1 MTCSIFSRSSLL
13 LAALVLSACGST
25 VRLGD
30 VPVED
35 RSGSM
40 ANRAG
45 AAGQAGGAGT
55 SAGSGAGPAG
65 AAGSAA
71 GAAAP
76 VTSRVVVPV
85 DLTSRSAPGLTAGA
99 GGTGGAGAP
108 GGAMSGSGAGA
119 GGGAGA
125 GALAPVPAN
134 LQQGNVIR
142 FAFDSFEIPS
152 EYLTLVD
159 AHARF
164 LSANP
169 RRKVMLAGHA
179 DEQGGREYNLALG
192 QKRAEAVRQ
201 RLTFLG
207 VPDRQ
212 IEAVSFGEEKP
223 VATGG
228 GEDAYRQNRRA
239 EISYP

>member
-1 MTCSIFSRSSLL
+1 MTCNIFSRSSLL

-55 SAGSGAGPAG
+55 SAGSGAGPGG

-85 DLTSRSAPGLTAGA
+85 DLTSRSAPGLTANA

-119 GGGAGA
+119 GAGA
-125 GALAPVPAN
+125 GALPPVPAN

-142 FAFDSFEIPS
+142 FAFDSFEIPA

-223 VATGG
+223 VATGS

>member
-1 MTCSIFSRSSLL
+1 
-13 LAALVLSACGST
+13 
-25 VRLGD
+25 
-30 VPVED
+30 
-35 RSGSM
+35 
-40 ANRAG
+40 
-45 AAGQAGGAGT
+45 
-55 SAGSGAGPAG
+55 
-65 AAGSAA
+65 
-71 GAAAP
+71 
-76 VTSRVVVPV
+76 
-85 DLTSRSAPGLTAGA
+85 
-99 GGTGGAGAP
+99 
-108 GGAMSGSGAGA
+108 MSGSGAGA
-119 GGGAGA
+119 GAGGGA